1 MKKEE
6 QEAMWRILGWFAV
19 MAAIPII
26 AMLLFGKYEKYLI
39 EILSR

>member
-6 QEAMWRILGWFAV
+6 QEAMWMILGWIAV
-19 MAAIPII
+19 IGAIPII

-39 EILSR
+39 GN